1 MKDAKRGGLAVGG
14 PADLVLVDGDPRG
27 DVQALTRVRQ
37 TWVAEIGLRP
47 LFGSQP
53 LKTAAEK
60 FGVSLQTGSL
70 LVGDVREEQSVDD
83 LDRARLQD
91 FYDEL
96 ERFRA
101 VFAKAQALVAPM
113 IGQDAGRLEA
123 MGKAIRKLYGPA
135 VEPLMAHVDEV
146 LGHAKRMVAPLPE
159 NPLQRA
165 FERRSGGDRRKADR
179 ALLGPSFRA
188 PAGVTTKPMVES
200 VPLPAPDRRFDD
212 ANLPTVRTQ
221 ALRSRE
227 IPVAAPRNGTNG
239 AQAAEDDSPA
249 RAAIRGFAQSN
260 AAEPRPP
267 RPPTVAQT
275 AVPNVRREVPRP
287 APESDIRITYE
298 DPGGW
303 GVL

>member
-1 MKDAKRGGLAVGG
+1 
-14 PADLVLVDGDPRG
+14 
-27 DVQALTRVRQ
+27 
-37 TWVAEIGLRP
+37 
-47 LFGSQP
+47 
-53 LKTAAEK
+53 
-60 FGVSLQTGSL
+60 
-70 LVGDVREEQSVDD
+70 VDD

-113 IGQDAGRLEA
+113 VGEDASRLEA

-146 LGHAKRMVAPLPE
+146 LSHARRMTDPLPE
-159 NPLQRA
+159 NPLHRA
-165 FERRSGGDRRKADR
+165 FERRSGGDRRKSDR

-188 PAGVTTKPMVES
+188 PSGVTTKPVVES
-200 VPLPAPDRRFDD
+200 VPLPAPDRRFND
-212 ANLPTVRTQ
+212 ADLPTVRTR
-221 ALRSRE
+221 ALRGRE
-227 IPVAAPRNGTNG
+227 LPMPAVRPTTNG
-239 AQAAEDDSPA
+239 QTVQLDGGHLEDESPA

-260 AAEPRPP
+260 GVEPKPP
-267 RPPTVAQT
+267 RPPTVSQT
-275 AVPNVRREVPRP
+275 APSVRREIPRP
-287 APESDIRITYE
+287 PSPESEIRIIYE

>member
-1 MKDAKRGGLAVGG
+1 M
-14 PADLVLVDGDPRG
+14 
-27 DVQALTRVRQ
+27 
-37 TWVAEIGLRP
+37 
-47 LFGSQP
+47 
-53 LKTAAEK
+53 
-60 FGVSLQTGSL
+60 
-70 LVGDVREEQSVDD
+70 DD

-113 IGQDAGRLEA
+113 VGEDAGRLEA

-146 LGHAKRMVAPLPE
+146 LSHARRMTEPLPE
-159 NPLQRA
+159 NPLHRA
-165 FERRSGGDRRKADR
+165 FERRSGGDRRRSDR

-188 PAGVTTKPMVES
+188 PSGVTKPVAASVPVAASAPVVES
-200 VPLPAPDRRFDD
+200 VPLPAPDRRFND
-212 ANLPTVRTQ
+212 ADLPTVRTR
-221 ALRSRE
+221 ALRGRE
-227 IPVAAPRNGTNG
+227 LPLPAVRPTTNG
-239 AQAAEDDSPA
+239 QTIQLDGGDVEDESPA

-260 AAEPRPP
+260 GIEPKPP
-267 RPPTVAQT
+267 RPPTVSQT
-275 AVPNVRREVPRP
+275 APSVRREIPRP
-287 APESDIRITYE
+287 PAPDSEIRITYE

>member
-1 MKDAKRGGLAVGG
+1 M
-14 PADLVLVDGDPRG
+14 
-27 DVQALTRVRQ
+27 
-37 TWVAEIGLRP
+37 
-47 LFGSQP
+47 
-53 LKTAAEK
+53 
-60 FGVSLQTGSL
+60 SLQTGSL
-70 LVGDVREEQSVDD
+70 LEGDVREEQSVDD

-113 IGQDAGRLEA
+113 VGEDAGRLEA

-146 LGHAKRMVAPLPE
+146 LLHARRMTDPLPE
-159 NPLQRA
+159 NPLHRA
-165 FERRSGGDRRKADR
+165 FERRTGGDRRKADR

-188 PAGVTTKPMVES
+188 PNGVTKTPVVET
-200 VPLPAPDRRFDD
+200 VPLPAPDRRFAD
-212 ANLPTVRTQ
+212 ADLPTVRTR
-221 ALRSRE
+221 ALRGRE
-227 IPVAAPRNGTNG
+227 IPMPATLPATNG
-239 AQAAEDDSPA
+239 QRVHVEVDRVDDDESPA

-260 AAEPRPP
+260 GMEPKPP

-275 AVPNVRREVPRP
+275 APNVRREVPRAP
-287 APESDIRITYE
+287 SPESEIRITYE

>member
-1 MKDAKRGGLAVGG
+1 
-14 PADLVLVDGDPRG
+14 
-27 DVQALTRVRQ
+27 
-37 TWVAEIGLRP
+37 
-47 LFGSQP
+47 
-53 LKTAAEK
+53 
-60 FGVSLQTGSL
+60 
-70 LVGDVREEQSVDD
+70 VDD

-113 IGQDAGRLEA
+113 VGEDAGRLEA

-146 LGHAKRMVAPLPE
+146 LSHARRMTEPLPE
-159 NPLQRA
+159 NPLHRA
-165 FERRSGGDRRKADR
+165 FERRSGGDRRRSDR

-188 PAGVTTKPMVES
+188 PSGVTTKPAVES
-200 VPLPAPDRRFDD
+200 VPLPAPDRRFSD
-212 ANLPTVRTQ
+212 ADLPTVRTR
-221 ALRSRE
+221 ALRGRE
-227 IPVAAPRNGTNG
+227 IPMPAVRPTTNG
-239 AQAAEDDSPA
+239 NTVTLDGGQLEEEESPA

-260 AAEPRPP
+260 GAEPRPP
-267 RPPTVAQT
+267 RPPTVSQT
-275 AVPNVRREVPRP
+275 SPSVRREIPRPP
-287 APESDIRITYE
+287 APESEIRITYE

>member
-1 MKDAKRGGLAVGG
+1 M
-14 PADLVLVDGDPRG
+14 
-27 DVQALTRVRQ
+27 
-37 TWVAEIGLRP
+37 
-47 LFGSQP
+47 
-53 LKTAAEK
+53 
-60 FGVSLQTGSL
+60 
-70 LVGDVREEQSVDD
+70 DD

-101 VFAKAQALVAPM
+101 VFSKAQALVAPLV
-113 IGQDAGRLEA
+113 GEDAGRLEA

-146 LGHAKRMVAPLPE
+146 LGHAKRMVEPLPE

-165 FERRSGGDRRKADR
+165 FERRTGGGDRRKSDR

-212 ANLPTVRTQ
+212 ADLPTVRTR
-221 ALRSRE
+221 ALRPRE
-227 IPVAAPRNGTNG
+227 IPVVPPRNGTSVS
-239 AQAAEDDSPA
+239 QPAEEESPA
-249 RAAIRGFAQSN
+249 RAAIRGFAATN
-260 AAEPRPP
+260 NPEPRPP

-275 AVPNVRREVPRP
+275 QVPNVRREVPRP
-287 APESDIRITYE
+287 PPESDIRITYE

>member
-1 MKDAKRGGLAVGG
+1 
-14 PADLVLVDGDPRG
+14 
-27 DVQALTRVRQ
+27 
-37 TWVAEIGLRP
+37 
-47 LFGSQP
+47 
-53 LKTAAEK
+53 
-60 FGVSLQTGSL
+60 
-70 LVGDVREEQSVDD
+70 VGDVREEPSVDD

-113 IGQDAGRLEA
+113 ISEDASRLDA

-146 LGHAKRMVAPLPE
+146 LGHARRMVELLPE
-159 NPLQRA
+159 NPLHRA
-165 FERRSGGDRRKADR
+165 FERRGGGDRRKADR

-188 PAGVTTKPMVES
+188 PAGVTRPVVEA
-200 VPLPAPDRRFDD
+200 VPLPAPDHRFDD
-212 ANLPTVRTQ
+212 ADLPTVRTR
-221 ALRSRE
+221 ALRGRE
-227 IPVAAPRNGTNG
+227 IPMPAARPTTNG
-239 AQAAEDDSPA
+239 QQVMQVQVPVNGSHAVEDESPA

-260 AAEPRPP
+260 GAEPRPP
-267 RPPTVAQT
+267 RPPSVSQ
-275 AVPNVRREVPRP
+275 AVPQVRRDIPRPP
-287 APESDIRITYE
+287 APESEIRIAYE

>member
-1 MKDAKRGGLAVGG
+1 
-14 PADLVLVDGDPRG
+14 
-27 DVQALTRVRQ
+27 
-37 TWVAEIGLRP
+37 
-47 LFGSQP
+47 
-53 LKTAAEK
+53 
-60 FGVSLQTGSL
+60 VSLQTGSL
-70 LVGDVREEQSVDD
+70 LEGDVREEKSVDD

-113 IGQDAGRLEA
+113 VGEDAGRLEA

-146 LGHAKRMVAPLPE
+146 LTHARRMTEPLPD
-159 NPLQRA
+159 NPLHRA

-188 PAGVTTKPMVES
+188 PSGMTKPVAASVPVAASAPVAPSVPVVES
-200 VPLPAPDRRFDD
+200 VPLPAPDRRFAD
-212 ANLPTVRTQ
+212 ADLPTVRTR
-221 ALRSRE
+221 ALRGRE
-227 IPVAAPRNGTNG
+227 IPMPSARPTTNG
-239 AQAAEDDSPA
+239 QQVNVNGSPAGEDESPA

-260 AAEPRPP
+260 GVEPKPP
-267 RPPTVAQT
+267 RPPTVSQT
-275 AVPNVRREVPRP
+275 APSVRREIPRP
-287 APESDIRITYE
+287 PSPESEIRITYE

>member
-1 MKDAKRGGLAVGG
+1 
-14 PADLVLVDGDPRG
+14 
-27 DVQALTRVRQ
+27 
-37 TWVAEIGLRP
+37 
-47 LFGSQP
+47 
-53 LKTAAEK
+53 
-60 FGVSLQTGSL
+60 
-70 LVGDVREEQSVDD
+70 VDD

-101 VFAKAQALVAPM
+101 VFEKAQALVAPM
-113 IGQDAGRLEA
+113 VGEDASRLDA

-146 LGHAKRMVAPLPE
+146 LAHARRMVEPLPD
-159 NPLQRA
+159 NPLHRA

-188 PAGVTTKPMVES
+188 PAGVTTRPVVEA
-200 VPLPAPDRRFDD
+200 VPLPAPDHRFND
-212 ANLPTVRTQ
+212 ADLPTVRTRT
-221 ALRSRE
+221 LRGRE
-227 IPVAAPRNGTNG
+227 LPMPATRPTTNG
-239 AQAAEDDSPA
+239 NPVNGNQVAEDDSPA

-260 AAEPRPP
+260 GAEPRPP
-267 RPPTVAQT
+267 RPPTVAQ
-275 AVPNVRREVPRP
+275 ASPSVRREIPRPP
-287 APESDIRITYE
+287 APESEIRITYE

>member
-1 MKDAKRGGLAVGG
+1 M
-14 PADLVLVDGDPRG
+14 
-27 DVQALTRVRQ
+27 
-37 TWVAEIGLRP
+37 
-47 LFGSQP
+47 
-53 LKTAAEK
+53 
-60 FGVSLQTGSL
+60 
-70 LVGDVREEQSVDD
+70 DD

-113 IGQDAGRLEA
+113 VSEDAGRLEA

-146 LGHAKRMVAPLPE
+146 LGHAKRMVEPLPE
-159 NPLQRA
+159 NPMHRA
-165 FERRSGGDRRKADR
+165 FERRTGGDRRKSDR

-188 PAGVTTKPMVES
+188 PAGVTKPVIES
-200 VPLPAPDRRFDD
+200 VPLPAPDHRFSD
-212 ANLPTVRTQ
+212 ADLPTVRTR
-221 ALRSRE
+221 ALRGRE
-227 IPVAAPRNGTNG
+227 IPMPATRPTTTGQPVNASYPP
-239 AQAAEDDSPA
+239 EDESPA
-249 RAAIRGFAQSN
+249 RAAIRGFAQSTGV
-260 AAEPRPP
+260 EPKPP
-267 RPPTVAQT
+267 RPPSVSQTVPQ
-275 AVPNVRREVPRP
+275 VRREIPRPP

>member
-1 MKDAKRGGLAVGG
+1 M
-14 PADLVLVDGDPRG
+14 
-27 DVQALTRVRQ
+27 
-37 TWVAEIGLRP
+37 
-47 LFGSQP
+47 
-53 LKTAAEK
+53 
-60 FGVSLQTGSL
+60 
-70 LVGDVREEQSVDD
+70 DD

-113 IGQDAGRLEA
+113 IGEDASRLDA

-146 LGHAKRMVAPLPE
+146 LAHARRMVDPLPE
-159 NPLQRA
+159 NPLHRA
-165 FERRSGGDRRKADR
+165 FERRTGGDRRKADR

-188 PAGVTTKPMVES
+188 PAGVTRPVVET
-200 VPLPAPDRRFDD
+200 VPLPAPDHRFDD
-212 ANLPTVRTQ
+212 ANLPTVRTR
-221 ALRSRE
+221 ALRGGRE
-227 IPVAAPRNGTNG
+227 IPMPAARPTTNG
-239 AQAAEDDSPA
+239 NPISGSYIDANHASEDESPA

-260 AAEPRPP
+260 GVEPRPP
-267 RPPTVAQT
+267 RPPTVAQ
-275 AVPNVRREVPRP
+275 ASPSVRREIPRPP
-287 APESDIRITYE
+287 APEAEIRITYE

>member
-1 MKDAKRGGLAVGG
+1 
-14 PADLVLVDGDPRG
+14 
-27 DVQALTRVRQ
+27 
-37 TWVAEIGLRP
+37 
-47 LFGSQP
+47 
-53 LKTAAEK
+53 
-60 FGVSLQTGSL
+60 
-70 LVGDVREEQSVDD
+70 VDD

-113 IGQDAGRLEA
+113 IGEDASRLDA

-146 LGHAKRMVAPLPE
+146 LAHARRMVELLPE
-159 NPLQRA
+159 NPMQRA
-165 FERRSGGDRRKADR
+165 FERRAGGDRRKADR

-188 PAGVTTKPMVES
+188 PAGVTRPVVET
-200 VPLPAPDRRFDD
+200 VPLPAPDHRFDD
-212 ANLPTVRTQ
+212 ANLPTVRTR
-221 ALRSRE
+221 ALRGRE
-227 IPVAAPRNGTNG
+227 IPMPATRPTTNG
-239 AQAAEDDSPA
+239 NMISASYVDENHVAEDESPA

-260 AAEPRPP
+260 GVEPRPP
-267 RPPTVAQT
+267 RPPTVAQ
-275 AVPNVRREVPRP
+275 ASPSVRREIPRPP
-287 APESDIRITYE
+287 APESEIRITFE

>member
-1 MKDAKRGGLAVGG
+1 
-14 PADLVLVDGDPRG
+14 
-27 DVQALTRVRQ
+27 
-37 TWVAEIGLRP
+37 
-47 LFGSQP
+47 
-53 LKTAAEK
+53 
-60 FGVSLQTGSL
+60 
-70 LVGDVREEQSVDD
+70 VDD

-113 IGQDAGRLEA
+113 VAEDAGRLEA
-123 MGKAIRKLYGPA
+123 MGKAIRKLYGA
-135 VEPLMAHVDEV
+135 EVEPLMAHVDEV
-146 LGHAKRMVAPLPE
+146 LLHARQLTDPLPE
-159 NPLQRA
+159 NPLHRA
-165 FERRSGGDRRKADR
+165 FERRTGGDRRKSDR

-188 PAGVTTKPMVES
+188 PSGVTKPVVET
-200 VPLPAPDRRFDD
+200 VPLPAPDRRFSD
-212 ANLPTVRTQ
+212 ADLPTVRTR
-221 ALRSRE
+221 ALRGRE
-227 IPVAAPRNGTNG
+227 IPMPTTRPATNG
-239 AQAAEDDSPA
+239 QTVNVDAAHLDEHESPA

-260 AAEPRPP
+260 GVEPKPP

-275 AVPNVRREVPRP
+275 APSVRREIPRPP

>member
-1 MKDAKRGGLAVGG
+1 
-14 PADLVLVDGDPRG
+14 
-27 DVQALTRVRQ
+27 
-37 TWVAEIGLRP
+37 
-47 LFGSQP
+47 
-53 LKTAAEK
+53 
-60 FGVSLQTGSL
+60 VSLQTGSL
-70 LVGDVREEQSVDD
+70 LEGDVREEQSVDD

-101 VFAKAQALVAPM
+101 VFTKAQALVAPM
-113 IGQDAGRLEA
+113 VGEDAGRLEA

-146 LGHAKRMVAPLPE
+146 LLHARQMTDPLPE
-159 NPLQRA
+159 NPLHRA
-165 FERRSGGDRRKADR
+165 FERRTGGDRRKTDR

-188 PAGVTTKPMVES
+188 PSGATKPVVEA
-200 VPLPAPDRRFDD
+200 VPLPAPDRRFAD
-212 ANLPTVRTQ
+212 ADLPTVRTR
-221 ALRSRE
+221 ALRGRE
-227 IPVAAPRNGTNG
+227 IPMPAVRPATNG
-239 AQAAEDDSPA
+239 HAVNVELDQQDEDESPA

-260 AAEPRPP
+260 GVEPKPP

-275 AVPNVRREVPRP
+275 APSVRREVPRAP
-287 APESDIRITYE
+287 SPESEIRITYE